1 MGGEIKVGV
10 AERLLEAGE
19 EEAGGG
25 IALVLSGMIG
35 VEVALALSLADLPAL
50 SLRVDPSLDLDQVT
64 TQLACYKSQ
73 ILRNYIYARLSRGS

>member
-25 IALVLSGMIG
+25 IALVLSGMVG

-50 SLRVDPSLDLDQVT
+50 SLRVDPSLDVDQVT
-64 TQLACYKSQ
+64 TELAWYKSQ
-73 ILRNYIYARLSRGS
+73 ILRNYIYAQLSRGS

>member
-25 IALVLSGMIG
+25 IALVLSGMVG

-64 TQLACYKSQ
+64 TQLACYKSH

>member
-25 IALVLSGMIG
+25 IALVLSGMVG

-50 SLRVDPSLDLDQVT
+50 SLRVDPSLDVDQVT
-64 TQLACYKSQ
+64 TELAWSQ
-73 ILRNYIYARLSRGS
+73 TLRNYIYARLSRES

>member
-25 IALVLSGMIG
+25 IALVLSGMVG

-50 SLRVDPSLDLDQVT
+50 SLRVDPSLDVDQVT
-64 TQLACYKSQ
+64 TELACYKSQ
-73 ILRNYIYARLSRGS
+73 TLRNYIYARLSRES

>member
-25 IALVLSGMIG
+25 IALVLSAMVG

>member
-50 SLRVDPSLDLDQVT
+50 SLRVDPSLDVDQVT
-64 TQLACYKSQ
+64 TELACYKSQ